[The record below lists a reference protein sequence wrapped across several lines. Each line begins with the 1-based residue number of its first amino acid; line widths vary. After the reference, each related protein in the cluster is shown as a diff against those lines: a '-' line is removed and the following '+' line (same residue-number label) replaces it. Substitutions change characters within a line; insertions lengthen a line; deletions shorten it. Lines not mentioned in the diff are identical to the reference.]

1 MSTPPPIDWASVEV
15 DYRAGTHSLR
25 VIAGAHQ
32 VPESTIRKR
41 AAKHGWV
48 RTTTGAQSL
57 GAHLSDG
64 EHPVL
69 AGARDGAHPMP
80 ESGAQADAHSLP
92 DGAHRM
98 EHDEL
103 VSGAHRDQAGAHQ
116 QSEAVR
122 TTEVR
127 APVRPETALPEC
139 APMTGAHSLP
149 QGANA
154 SDQVSS
160 ELVSTVRR
168 RRHADTLAHKP
179 RCPVRGRG
187 LCAVCDELAQ
197 RLDGIV
203 RELKGA

>member
-1 MSTPPPIDWASVEV
+1 
-15 DYRAGTHSLR
+15 
-25 VIAGAHQ
+25 
-32 VPESTIRKR
+32 
-41 AAKHGWV
+41 
-48 RTTTGAQSL
+48 
-57 GAHLSDG
+57 
-64 EHPVL
+64 
-69 AGARDGAHPMP
+69 
-80 ESGAQADAHSLP
+80 LP

-168 RRHADTLAHKP
+168 RRHADIEEDIRQLNADTLAHKP